1 MIKYHLTKNHTAQLL
16 TLLAAALLTVGCTA
30 EGEALAPGE
39 GDELVEIAPTM
50 TINGMNVS
58 TTRAATD
65 DGEVFYFSRCDETG
79 VGTGVFGS
87 YPDVSEN
94 LLEATRNSTTGALTF
109 KTPQYYYTNG
119 RKCRF
124 IGFYPQQTIIS
135 SYNIVWEIDGTTDV
149 FIATRLEGSKT
160 DKGISTFN
168 FKHRLT
174 QLQFFPFAET
184 ADIAA
189 QWGKI
194 TKIEILDQPSS
205 MFWYYLDGGDASGR
219 IAFSGY
225 LDMTVAGITDAAPF
239 TLPIGSK
246 ASATVQAGAS
256 TMTGPR
262 TEPDYVLSLR
272 ITTEKLGVKTVTRTG
287 TLLENT
293 PYRIYLRFTGQAIEL
308 AGFEQLNIEDWQD
321 GYPKE
326 VNSGRTYPY
335 VENGNTIV
343 FQDDAGSAAIDNIH
357 EPWTSNNMPY
367 HCDFDWQ
374 WNSTPKKMEVGA
386 STVHN
391 SWNDEWSNHTKCPA
405 PWRMPTLR
413 EACLILDYRDRL
425 VGVDAITDNL
435 LTGTY
440 VKNPNSNAWY
450 AIITPTGN
458 GGWTKINKGSSYNIR
473 CVKDVE

>member
-1 MIKYHLTKNHTAQLL
+1 MIKYHLTKNHTTQLIA
-16 TLLAAALLTVGCTA
+16 LLAAALLTVGCTA
-30 EGEALAPGE
+30 EGEALAPDQ
-39 GDELVEIAPTM
+39 GDELVEIIPTM

-58 TTRAATD
+58 ATRAATD
-65 DGEVFYFSRCDETG
+65 DGEAFYFGRCDETG

-87 YPDVSEN
+87 YPSTTEN
-94 LLEATRNSTTGALTF
+94 LLEATRSTAGALTF

-124 IGFYPQQTIIS
+124 IGFYPKETVMS
-135 SYNIVWEIDGTTDV
+135 VDYLVWEIDGTTDV
-149 FIATRLEGSKT
+149 LTATRLEGSKT
-160 DKGISTFN
+160 DKGINTFN

-194 TKIEILDQPSS
+194 TKIEILSQSDVVY
-205 MFWYYLDGGDASGR
+205 WKYIGNGDASGEL
-219 IAFSGY
+219 IYPGFME
-225 LDMTVAGITDAAPF
+225 MTVPGISAPF

-256 TMTGPR
+256 TMICPQTDPA
-262 TEPDYVLSLR
+262 YVLSLS

-287 TLLENT
+287 ALLENT

-308 AGFEQLNIEDWQD
+308 AGFEQLNIEDWQE
-321 GYPKE
+321 GLPKE
-326 VNSGRTYPY
+326 VNSDRTYPY
-335 VENGNTIV
+335 VVGGNTIV
-343 FQDDAGSAAIDNIH
+343 FQDDAGSAEIGSIH

-440 VKNPNSNAWY
+440 VKNPNSSAWY
-450 AIITPTGN
+450 AILTPTGN
-458 GGWTKINKGSSYNIR
+458 GGWTKISKGSSYNIR
-473 CVKDVE
+473 CVKDIE